1 MTLQQLEYVLAVSR
15 FGHFVQAADHC
26 GVTQPTLS
34 AMIQKLETEL
44 GIRIFDRSKKPIQP
58 TALGEEVIRHAQT
71 ILQQA
76 NLLRATIDEGKKA
89 MQGKFSIGMV
99 STVAPYLM
107 PLFLPRLLKEY
118 PQIDVHISEMGAPEI
133 LVALEHGE
141 LDAGIL
147 SMPPDMHNL
156 KYTTL
161 YYERFYTYISPSLP
175 LAQKSTI
182 KKSDLKDQTLWLLDE
197 GSTFRKQLAQYCR
210 METAN
215 ASKRSYNTGNI
226 ETLMRMVETGSGVTF
241 ITELAL
247 RQMQEQQHR
256 LVRPFAIP
264 VPTREIVMA
273 THKQFARTTM
283 LGVIQDVIR
292 SSVPQ
297 DMRQLRSN
305 QLLVR

>member
-15 FGHFVQAADHC
+15 FGHFAQAADHC

-58 TALGEEVIRHAQT
+58 TALGEEVIHHAQT

-182 KKSDLKDQTLWLLDE
+182 KKSDLKDHFDE
-197 GSTFRKQLAQYCR
+197 
-210 METAN
+210 
-215 ASKRSYNTGNI
+215 
-226 ETLMRMVETGSGVTF
+226 
-241 ITELAL
+241 
-247 RQMQEQQHR
+247 
-256 LVRPFAIP
+256 PD
-264 VPTREIVMA
+264 
-273 THKQFARTTM
+273 ART
-283 LGVIQDVIR
+283 VF
-292 SSVPQ
+292 SH
-297 DMRQLRSN
+297 SN
-305 QLLVR
+305 HLVLNPTHW